1 MIPADAEKP
10 KDARF
15 KGAIQRRKRGGIVTK
30 TELIDMLDEYKAG
43 LLLKATNGT
52 IDDKYY
58 IQTRKCLL
66 ENIDI
71 KERIPQFIKSCRT
84 ADEFRRYMQNES
96 ENYAGRRKLIT
107 DSINTL
113 IEYIEEH
120 FDEEIDPFLQIK
132 QYKRLEQIGSGGF
145 GCVFKYHNDCLD
157 MDFAVKVY
165 SPIFVSSDEQKDGER
180 RFFREAKMLFQ
191 LNHMNIVKIYDAGR
205 IFEGPFIRMEYIE
218 GYDLIGL
225 QKKYG
230 MLSFEDSVKVV
241 RPILNGLEYAHGKGI
256 IHRDLK
262 PSNVVFS
269 TKERLFKIIDFGVSA
284 FLDTDNHTKLT
295 QTGEAVAGGVFI
307 DPLLQE
313 NPKLR
318 DCRSDIYSI
327 GAIWYWLLCGRAPH
341 GSDMKA
347 YLGNAASYLSDEQID
362 VVMKCLAG
370 DLEDRYGNCSELLA
384 VIS

>member
-1 MIPADAEKP
+1 M
-10 KDARF
+10 
-15 KGAIQRRKRGGIVTK
+15 TK
-30 TELIDMLDEYKAG
+30 TELIDMLDEYKMG
-43 LLLKATNGT
+43 LLSKATDGT

-58 IQTRKCLL
+58 TQTRNSLL
-66 ENIDI
+66 ENISI
-71 KERIPQFIKSCRT
+71 KERIPKFIKSCRT
-84 ADEFRRYMQNES
+84 ADEFRRYMQSES
-96 ENYAGRRKLIT
+96 DNYAGRRKIII
-107 DSINTL
+107 DSINSL

-120 FDEEIDPFLQIK
+120 FSEEADPFLQIK
-132 QYKRLEQIGSGGF
+132 QYKRVEQIGSGGF
-145 GCVFKYHNDCLD
+145 GSVFKYHNDCLD

-165 SPIFVSSDEQKDGER
+165 SPVFVSRDEQKNGEK

-191 LNHMNIVKIYDAGR
+191 LNHTNIVKIYDAGR
-205 IFEGPFIRMEYIE
+205 ISEGPFIRMEYIE
-218 GYDLIGL
+218 GYDLNGL

-230 MLSFEDSVKVV
+230 ILSFEDSVKVIK
-241 RPILNGLEYAHGKGI
+241 PILNGLEYAHVKGI

-284 FLDTDNHTKLT
+284 FLDTDNNTKLT
-295 QTGEAVAGGVFI
+295 KTGEAVAGGAFI

-341 GSDMKA
+341 GSDMKT
-347 YLGNAASYLSDEQID
+347 YLGNAASHLSDKQIGA
-362 VVMKCLAG
+362 VMKCLAG
-370 DLEDRYGNCSELLA
+370 DLEDRYKNCRELFA
-384 VIS
+384 TIS

>member
-1 MIPADAEKP
+1 M
-10 KDARF
+10 
-15 KGAIQRRKRGGIVTK
+15 VTK
-30 TELIDMLDEYKAG
+30 TELIEMLDEYKMG
-43 LLLKATNGT
+43 LMSKATNGT

-58 IQTRKCLL
+58 VQTRNSLL
-66 ENIDI
+66 ENVNI
-71 KERIPQFIKSCRT
+71 KDQIPRFIKSCRT
-84 ADEFRRYMQNES
+84 ADEFRRYMQS
-96 ENYAGRRKLIT
+96 EFGDYAGRRKLIT
-107 DSINTL
+107 DSINSL

-120 FDEEIDPFLQIK
+120 FDEEADPFLQIK
-132 QYKRLEQIGSGGF
+132 QYKRIEQIGSGGF
-145 GCVFKYHNDCLD
+145 GSVFKYHNDCLD

-165 SPIFVSSDEQKDGER
+165 SPIFVSSDEQKNGEK

-191 LNHMNIVKIYDAGR
+191 LNHTNIVKIYDAGR
-205 IFEGPFIRMEYIE
+205 ISEGPFIRMEYIE

-230 MLSFEDSVKVV
+230 MLSFENSVKVV
-241 RPILNGLEYAHGKGI
+241 KPILKGLEYAHGKGI

-269 TKERLFKIIDFGVSA
+269 TKERVFKIIDFGVSA
-284 FLDTDNHTKLT
+284 FLDTDNNTKLT
-295 QTGEAVAGGVFI
+295 KTGEAVAGGTFI

-318 DCRSDIYSI
+318 DCRSDVYSI

-347 YLGNAASYLSDEQID
+347 YLGNAAPHLSDKQID
-362 VVMKCLAG
+362 TVMKCLAG
-370 DLEDRYGNCSELLA
+370 DLEDRYRNSRELLV

>member
-1 MIPADAEKP
+1 M
-10 KDARF
+10 
-15 KGAIQRRKRGGIVTK
+15 TK
-30 TELIDMLDEYKAG
+30 TELIELLDEYKMG
-43 LLLKATNGT
+43 LMSKATNGT

-58 IQTRKCLL
+58 IQTRNSLL
-66 ENIDI
+66 ENASI
-71 KERIPQFIKSCRT
+71 KDQIPKFIKSCRT
-84 ADEFRRYMQNES
+84 ADEFRRYMQSES
-96 ENYAGRRKLIT
+96 NDYAGRRKLIT
-107 DSINTL
+107 DSINSL
-113 IEYIEEH
+113 VEYIEEH
-120 FDEEIDPFLQIK
+120 FDEEADPFSQIK
-132 QYKRLEQIGSGGF
+132 QYNKVAQIGSGGF
-145 GCVFKYHNDCLD
+145 GSVFKYHNECLD

-165 SPIFVSSDEQKDGER
+165 SPIFVSSDEQKNGER

-191 LNHMNIVKIYDAGR
+191 LNHTNIVKIYDAGR
-205 IFEGPFIRMEYIE
+205 MAEGPFIRMEYIE

-230 MLSFEDSVKVV
+230 ALSFENSLKVI

-269 TKERLFKIIDFGVSA
+269 TKEKLFKIIDFGVSA
-284 FLDTDNHTKLT
+284 FLDTDNNTKLT
-295 QTGEAVAGGVFI
+295 KTGEAVAGGTFI

-341 GSDMKA
+341 GGDMKS
-347 YLGNAASYLSDEQID
+347 YLGNAAPHLLDEQID

-370 DLEDRYGNCSELLA
+370 DLEDRYSNCRELLA
-384 VIS
+384 TIS

>member
-1 MIPADAEKP
+1 MA
-10 KDARF
+10 
-15 KGAIQRRKRGGIVTK
+15 TK
-30 TELIDMLDEYKAG
+30 TELIDMLDEYKMG
-43 LLLKATNGT
+43 LLSKATSGT

-58 IQTRKCLL
+58 VQTRNTLL
-66 ENIDI
+66 ENASI
-71 KERIPQFIKSCRT
+71 KDQIPKFIKSCRS
-84 ADEFRRYMQNES
+84 ADEFRRYMQSES
-96 ENYAGRRKLIT
+96 SDYAGRRRLIT
-107 DSINTL
+107 ESINAL
-113 IEYIEEH
+113 IEYIEKH
-120 FDEEIDPFLQIK
+120 FEEEADPFLQIK
-132 QYKRLEQIGSGGF
+132 QYKRIEEIGSGGF
-145 GCVFKYHNDCLD
+145 GSVFKYYNDCLD

-191 LNHMNIVKIYDAGR
+191 LNHTNIVKIYDAGR
-205 IFEGPFIRMEYIE
+205 ISEGPFIRMEYIE
-218 GYDLIGL
+218 GYDLNGL

-230 MLSFEDSVKVV
+230 MLSFENSVKVI

-269 TKERLFKIIDFGVSA
+269 TRERLFKIIDFGVSA
-284 FLDTDNHTKLT
+284 FLDTENNTKLT
-295 QTGEAVAGGVFI
+295 KTGEAVAGGAFI

-347 YLGNAASYLSDEQID
+347 YLENAAPHLVENQIEI
-362 VVMKCLAG
+362 VMKCLAG
-370 DLEDRYGNCSELLA
+370 NLEDRFRDCRELMV
-384 VIS
+384 VIN

>member
-1 MIPADAEKP
+1 M
-10 KDARF
+10 
-15 KGAIQRRKRGGIVTK
+15 TK
-30 TELIDMLDEYKAG
+30 TELIEVLDEYKMG
-43 LLLKATNGT
+43 LLSKATGGT
-52 IDDKYY
+52 IDDRFY
-58 IQTRKCLL
+58 IQTRNSLL
-66 ENIDI
+66 ENLSI
-71 KERIPQFIKSCRT
+71 KGQIPKFIKSCRT
-84 ADEFRRYMQNES
+84 ADEFRRYMQSES
-96 ENYAGRRKLIT
+96 ADYAGRRRIIT
-107 DSINTL
+107 DSINSL

-120 FDEEIDPFLQIK
+120 FDEDADPFLQIK
-132 QYKRLEQIGSGGF
+132 QYKRVEQIGSGGF
-145 GCVFKYHNDCLD
+145 GSVFKYHNDCLE

-165 SPIFVSSDEQKDGER
+165 SPVFVSSDEQENGEK

-191 LNHMNIVKIYDAGR
+191 LNHTNIVKIYDAGR
-205 IFEGPFIRMEYIE
+205 ISEGPFIRMEYIE
-218 GYDLIGL
+218 GYDLNRL

-230 MLSFEDSVKVV
+230 MLSFEDSVKVIK
-241 RPILNGLEYAHGKGI
+241 PILNGLEYAHVKGI

-284 FLDTDNHTKLT
+284 FLDTDNNTKLT
-295 QTGEAVAGGVFI
+295 KTGEAVAGGVFI

-347 YLGNAASYLSDEQID
+347 YLGNAVPNLSDKQID
-362 VVMKCLAG
+362 MVMRCLAG
-370 DLEDRYGNCSELLA
+370 NLEDRYENCGELLA
-384 VIS
+384 IIK

>member
-1 MIPADAEKP
+1 M
-10 KDARF
+10 
-15 KGAIQRRKRGGIVTK
+15 TK
-30 TELIDMLDEYKAG
+30 TELIEVLDEYKLG
-43 LLLKATNGT
+43 LLSKATGGT
-52 IDDKYY
+52 IDDKFYT
-58 IQTRKCLL
+58 QTRNSLL
-66 ENIDI
+66 ENLSF
-71 KERIPQFIKSCRT
+71 KEQIPKFIKSCRT
-84 ADEFRRYMQNES
+84 ADEFRRYMQSES
-96 ENYAGRRKLIT
+96 DNYAGRRKIIT
-107 DSINTL
+107 DSMNDL
-113 IEYIEEH
+113 IEYIE
-120 FDEEIDPFLQIK
+120 DNYGEETDPFLQIK

-145 GCVFKYHNDCLD
+145 GSVFKYHNDCLD

-165 SPIFVSSDEQKDGER
+165 SPVFVSSHEQENGEK

-191 LNHMNIVKIYDAGR
+191 LNHTNIVRIHDAGR
-205 IFEGPFIRMEYIE
+205 ISEGPFIRMEYIE
-218 GYDLIGL
+218 GYDLNGL

-230 MLSFEDSVKVV
+230 ILSFEDSVKVIK
-241 RPILNGLEYAHGKGI
+241 PILKGLEYAHVKGI

-284 FLDTDNHTKLT
+284 FLDTDNNTKLT
-295 QTGEAVAGGVFI
+295 KTGEAVAGGVFI

-347 YLGNAASYLSDEQID
+347 FLSNAVPNLLDKQID
-362 VVMKCLAG
+362 IVMRCLAG
-370 DLEDRYGNCSELLA
+370 NLEDRYGNCGELLA
-384 VIS
+384 IIK

>member
-1 MIPADAEKP
+1 MTLN
-10 KDARF
+10 
-15 KGAIQRRKRGGIVTK
+15 KGLFLCIKMELVQKGGGAVTK
-30 TELIDMLDEYKAG
+30 TELIDMLDEYKKG
-43 LLLKATNGT
+43 LLSKATDGT

-58 IQTRKCLL
+58 IQVRNSLL
-66 ENIDI
+66 ENVSI
-71 KERIPQFIKSCRT
+71 KERIPKFIRSCRT

-96 ENYAGRRKLIT
+96 GNYAGRRMLIT
-107 DSINTL
+107 DSINSL
-113 IEYIEEH
+113 IEYIEKH
-120 FDEEIDPFLQIK
+120 SDEEADPFLQIK
-132 QYKRLEQIGSGGF
+132 QYKRVEQIGFGGF
-145 GCVFKYHNDCLD
+145 GSVFKYHNDCLD

-165 SPIFVSSDEQKDGER
+165 SPIFVSSDEQKNGER

-191 LNHMNIVKIYDAGR
+191 LNHINIVKIYDAGR
-205 IFEGPFIRMEYIE
+205 ISEGPFIRMEYIE
-218 GYDLIGL
+218 GYDLNEL

-230 MLSFEDSVKVV
+230 MLSFEYSVKVIK
-241 RPILNGLEYAHGKGI
+241 PILNGLEYAHEKGI

-269 TKERLFKIIDFGVSA
+269 TKEKIFKIIDFGVSA
-284 FLDTDNHTKLT
+284 FLDTDNNSKLT
-295 QTGEAVAGGVFI
+295 KTGEAVAGGAFI

-347 YLGNAASYLSDEQID
+347 YLSSAAPHLSNKQISI
-362 VVMKCLAG
+362 VMKCLAG
-370 DLEDRYGNCSELLA
+370 NLEDRYGDCGELLA
-384 VIS
+384 IIC